1 MDPLKDPLAKQT
13 AAGIPLTGAC
23 DARGVPTKMSQ
34 VFGPFKDPKKGFA
47 LEMFFARRKNLVSFA
62 ANHCSNKCLSDGWL
76 VATRDYL
83 FAFAHH
89 FFYAGCVVCIP
100 KTVKSKFGNRGFGPL
115 LGPQNGP

>member
-23 DARGVPTKMSQ
+23 DARGVPTKMSR

-47 LEMFFARRKNLVSFA
+47 LEMFFARRKNMVSLA
-62 ANHCSNKCLSDGWL
+62 ASHCSNKCLSL
-76 VATRDYL
+76 SSPSSATAVLDR
-83 FAFAHH
+83 F
-89 FFYAGCVVCIP
+89 
-100 KTVKSKFGNRGFGPL
+100 

>member
-34 VFGPFKDPKKGFA
+34 VFGRFKDPKKGFA
-47 LEMFFARRKNLVSFA
+47 LEVFFARRKNMVSFA

-89 FFYAGCVVCIP
+89 FFMQGVLFASRRLSSPSSATAVLDR
-100 KTVKSKFGNRGFGPL
+100 F
-115 LGPQNGP
+115 